1 MASRWNRIFYSTLN
15 GIVLIWFIHDKG
27 MTHQFCCRFFSCG
40 LELPKMFDY
49 KVSVRGYVLGN
60 PVPMYL
66 VESLTLEKSVH
77 QPKIKQ
83 VPEDMGE
90 I

>member
-1 MASRWNRIFYSTLN
+1 
-15 GIVLIWFIHDKG
+15 
-27 MTHQFCCRFFSCG
+27 
-40 LELPKMFDY
+40 MFDY

-83 VPEDMGE
+83 VPEDVGE